1 MKQGTVSSA
10 TRLSVIILTC
20 NEERNL
26 PACLDSLTGIDCEL
40 FVVDSGSTDRT
51 VAIAKAAGA
60 TVLEHPFETHAKQW
74 TWALQHAAEATPWLL
89 ALDADQQLTPALRD
103 EIATLFSPDDSL
115 AEVAGFYINRRQIF
129 RGQWIRH
136 GGYYPKYLLKLFRR
150 DKVRLDPDEL
160 VDHHFYVTGPTKK
173 LQYDLIEENKK
184 EDDLSFWIAKH
195 DRYATL
201 LAAEE
206 WRRWHTKRPE
216 PISPELIGT
225 PDQRTLWFKR
235 WWWLCPRYIRP
246 VLYFLYRYILRF
258 GFLDGKEGFVFH
270 FLQALWFRLLVDI
283 RLDEIERSRSNSV
296 SSDPTIETRI

>member
-1 MKQGTVSSA
+1 
-10 TRLSVIILTC
+10 VIILTY

-26 PACLDSLTGIDCEL
+26 PACLDSLAGIDCEL

-74 TWALQHAAEATPWLL
+74 TWALQHLAEATPWLL
-89 ALDADQQLTPALRD
+89 ALDADQQLTQALRN
-103 EIATLFSPDDSL
+103 EIVTLFSHDDSL

-150 DKVRLDPDEL
+150 DSVWLDLQEL

-173 LQYDLIEENKK
+173 LQYDLIEENRK

-206 WRRWHTKRPE
+206 WHRWHTKRPE
-216 PISPELIGT
+216 PVSPELSGT

-235 WWWLCPRYIRP
+235 WWWLCPRYVRP

-270 FLQALWFRLLVDI
+270 VLQALWFRLLVDI

-296 SSDPTIETRI
+296 SSDPTVGTRV